1 MKLTLTAAREAKLLS
16 VLRSE
21 LGMSSS
27 LVGRLKYKGAFT
39 VNGVPVFTNFIVRP
53 GDCVE
58 VLLDEPVPEYP
69 AEDGPLT
76 ILYEDEWLIA
86 LDKPSGLLMHPSSA
100 RNTGTLAN
108 FLVAYYRRT
117 GQPCAVHPVSRLDRD
132 TFGVVL
138 LAKSSHVHAKMHAL
152 QRTHGIEKRYEAAV
166 FGIPPQPEGE
176 IDAPIARVE
185 GSSLLRRIDPSGKP
199 AVSRYR
205 VLETAEAAGQAVSRL
220 ALWPLTGRTHQLRL
234 HCACLGCPILGDPQY
249 AVPAS
254 AALSNALGLTG
265 QQLCATE
272 LRFVHPMTGNFVEIR
287 ANQSI
292 SLDFCHPPVV

>member
-1 MKLTLTAAREAKLLS
+1 MKLTLTAEREAKLLS

-27 LVGRLKYKGAFT
+27 LVGRLKYQGAFT
-39 VNGVPVFTNFIVRP
+39 VNGAPVFTNFIVRP

-58 VLLDEPVPEYP
+58 VRLDEPTPDYP
-69 AEDGPLT
+69 AEEGPLD

-86 LDKPSGLLMHPSSA
+86 LDKPSGILMHPSSA

-108 FLVAYYRRT
+108 FLIAYYRRT
-117 GQPCAVHPVSRLDRD
+117 GQPSAVHPVSRLDRD

-166 FGIPPQPEGE
+166 LGIPPQPEGE
-176 IDAPIARVE
+176 IAAPIARVE
-185 GSSLLRRIDPSGKP
+185 GSSLLRRVDPNGKP

-205 VLETAEAAGQAVSRL
+205 VLETAEIGGQPVSRL

-234 HCACLGCPILGDPQY
+234 HCAYLGCPILGDPQY
-249 AVPAS
+249 GTPAS
-254 AALSNALGLTG
+254 AALSAALGLSG

-272 LRFVHPMTGNFVEIR
+272 LRFLHPMTGVMTEIR
-287 ANQSI
+287 TKQSI
-292 SLDFCHPPVV
+292 TLDFSGAPVV